1 MRISVEKRLLAK
13 ILASQ
18 KMQPNTRTT
27 PETVAP
33 PTQDLDQAF
42 HFLQQAVR
50 AFNQNTGPI
59 HASTLLCP
67 IDKATALRLQLIHA
81 NHHFAFLAPAAS

>member
-1 MRISVEKRLLAK
+1 
-13 ILASQ
+13 
-18 KMQPNTRTT
+18 MQPNTLTT

-50 AFNQNTGPI
+50 AFNQRTGSI
-59 HASTLLCP
+59 HTSTLFGP
-67 IDKATALRLQLIHA
+67 IDKATALR
-81 NHHFAFLAPAAS
+81 PSTDPR